1 MALFLMILRKMVKN
15 RWLELSLLIGL
26 IISVALASSMPIY
39 THAILQRMLIKDL
52 EVLQT
57 DSNQF
62 PSQLYAYGY
71 LTSPPEKEE
80 GDNRLLTE
88 MDAFLAEQSKQF
100 GLPIRLSSQTRST
113 LTFELTPSDPSKI
126 DPKVKRA
133 AELTAMSDLEKHI
146 RIVDGVAPASEPVNG
161 VYEAWVFPE
170 LLTQLKI
177 VLGNE
182 FTIVNKDLKQ
192 TIRIKPVAVIDRSD
206 YADLYWTN
214 HLNDLRTKFFI
225 PYSLFEKD
233 FITTPTFKNLFTYWN
248 YVLDYHQLKLEG
260 LDTYIQTNER
270 IENVLNSH
278 FSSYTLKN
286 PAIATLKLYGEKE
299 KKLRTM
305 LWSLNVPVSILLA
318 FYLFMVANLIT
329 DRQKTEIAVLRS
341 RGASRI
347 QILIGY
353 VVEGMLLGGIAL
365 LVGPFL
371 GLQLTQILGASNG
384 FLEFVQRASMEVKLN
399 KEAYQYAIFA
409 VIASVCMTL
418 VPAVLATRATIV
430 GHKQTLARK
439 NKLSF
444 VHKTFLDVILLA
456 VSLYLL
462 QSFHRRMS
470 DLVALGLD
478 SMDMKVDPLLF
489 LVPALFIFAMG
500 LFLLRVYPW
509 VIQLIYLIGRKWWPP
524 YLYSTLLQVGRS
536 TTQYQF
542 IMLFIIMTLATGL
555 FSASAARTMNKNV
568 EEKIRYKNGADIVLQ
583 SRWENDAPPPQSGSS
598 SGFEASEK
606 STQPLVKKRVQ
617 FTEPPFLPYTQLAGV
632 EAAAR
637 VFTKKDAFLSLGK
650 VSDKTVIMGIDTDD
664 FGRTAWMRDQ
674 LLDHHINEYLNLLA
688 TNSKA
693 VLISK
698 SIADEMGAKV
708 GDVVRI
714 AWDGME
720 GATCIVYGI
729 IDYWPSW
736 NPNPILT
743 AESSA
748 GSSTASSSS
757 KQVKANAP
765 KLVIGHLAY
774 IQNNM
779 AVEPYDVW
787 IKLKPETTSQA
798 LYDDLALKHIPIVNL
813 VDTKQGLV
821 RSKKDPFQLAVNGV
835 MTLGFLIAIGISFI
849 GFLLYWVLSLAGR
862 ILQFGVL
869 RAMGISFGQLIGML
883 IAEQLLTSGAAVLIG
898 MITGT
903 TASRL
908 YVPLFQLT
916 FDSSSQ
922 VPPFQVSF
930 DPNDQWHLYVIVLV
944 MIGIGLLLLGTM
956 LSRIKIH
963 QAVKLGED

>member
-15 RWLELSLLIGL
+15 RWLELSLLVGL

-52 EVLQT
+52 EVGQT
-57 DSNQF
+57 DTKQYPGQVYTYTYF
-62 PSQLYAYGY
+62 MEEA
-71 LTSPPEKEE
+71 EK
-80 GDNRLLTE
+80 GTINNRLLAET
-88 MDAFLAEQSKQF
+88 DAYLVEQSKKF
-100 GLPIRLSSQTRST
+100 GVPVLLSAISRNTMS
-113 LTFELTPSDPSKI
+113 FELVPSDPAKI
-126 DPKVKRA
+126 DPKVNRTA
-133 AELTAMSDLEKHI
+133 GLTAMSDLDKHI
-146 RIVDGVAPASEPVNG
+146 RIIDGVAPASEPVNG

-170 LLTQLKI
+170 LLTQFKI
-177 VLGNE
+177 VLGSE
-182 FTIVNKDLKQ
+182 FTIASKDLKQ
-192 TIRIKPVAVIDRSD
+192 PIRIKPVAVIDRSD

-214 HLNDLRTKFFI
+214 NMNDLRSKLFI
-225 PYSLFEKD
+225 PYPLFEKD
-233 FITTPTFKNLFTYWN
+233 FIANNTFKNLFSYMTI
-248 YVLDYHQLKLEG
+248 VLDYHQLKLEG
-260 LDTYIQTNER
+260 IGTYTQANERLDTFLSNNFNT
-270 IENVLNSH
+270 
-278 FSSYTLKN
+278 YTLKN

-341 RGASRI
+341 RGASRL
-347 QILIGY
+347 QIVFGY
-353 VVEGMLLGGIAL
+353 VVEGVLLGSVAL
-365 LVGPFL
+365 LIGPFL
-371 GLQLTQILGASNG
+371 GLELTKILGASNG

-399 KEAYQYAIFA
+399 QEAYQYAIFA

-418 VPAVLATRATIV
+418 IPAILATRATIV
-430 GHKQTLARK
+430 GHKQTMARK
-439 NKLSF
+439 NKHSF

-456 VSLYLL
+456 VSIYLL
-462 QSFHRRMS
+462 QSFDRRMS
-470 DLVALGLD
+470 DLVSLGLD

-500 LFLLRVYPW
+500 LFLLRIYPW

-555 FSASAARTMNKNV
+555 FSASAARTMNKNI

-583 SRWENDAPPPQSGSS
+583 TKWENDAPPPQSGPA
-598 SGFEASEK
+598 SGFGETEK
-606 STQPLVKKRVQ
+606 TQQPIVKKRVQ
-617 FTEPPFLPYTQLAGV
+617 YTEPPFLPFTQLTGV
-632 EAAAR
+632 ASAAR
-637 VFTKKDAFLSLGK
+637 VFQKKDAAITLGK
-650 VSDKTVIMGIDTDD
+650 ESRRTRLMGIDTDE
-664 FGRTAWMRDQ
+664 FGQTAWLRDH
-674 LLDHHINEYLNLLA
+674 LLDHHFNDYLNLLA
-688 TNSKA
+688 SNSKA

-698 SIADEMGAKV
+698 SVADEMGASV
-708 GDVVRI
+708 GDVVRLG
-714 AWDGME
+714 WDGVE
-720 GATCIVYGI
+720 GATFIVYGI

-743 AESSA
+743 AASVS
-748 GSSTASSSS
+748 GSSSS
-757 KQVKANAP
+757 SSGKQVRADAP
-765 KLVIGHLAY
+765 KIVIGHLSY
-774 IQNNM
+774 IQNNL

-787 IKLKPETTSQA
+787 LKLKPDTTSQA
-798 LYDDLALKHIPIVNL
+798 LYDELVIKHMSIENMT
-813 VDTKQGLV
+813 DTKQMLI
-821 RSKKDPFQLAVNGV
+821 RTKNDPFQLAVNGV

-849 GFLLYWVLSLAGR
+849 GFLLYWVLSLSGR
-862 ILQFGVL
+862 ILQFGVF

-898 MITGT
+898 MMTGT

-930 DPNDQWHLYVIVLV
+930 DPNDQWHLYVIVVV
-944 MIGIGLLLLGTM
+944 MIGTGLLLLGTM
-956 LSRIKIH
+956 MSRIKIH

>member
-15 RWLELSLLIGL
+15 RWLELSLLVGL

-57 DSNQF
+57 NTQQYPGHAYNSAYLMEESGD
-62 PSQLYAYGY
+62 QLLAE
-71 LTSPPEKEE
+71 T
-80 GDNRLLTE
+80 
-88 MDAFLAEQSKQF
+88 DAFMAEQSQQF
-100 GLPIRLSSQTRST
+100 GLPILLSTITRST
-113 LTFELTPSDPSKI
+113 LNFELTPSDPSKV
-126 DPKVKRA
+126 DPKVNRS
-133 AELTAMSDLEKHI
+133 AELTAMSELEKHI
-146 RIVDGVAPASEPVNG
+146 RIVDGVMPSAEPVDG

-182 FTIVNKDLKQ
+182 LTIVNKDLKQ
-192 TIRIKPVAVIDRSD
+192 NIRIKPVAVIDRTD
-206 YADLYWTN
+206 FADLYWTN
-214 HLNDLRTKFFI
+214 NMSDSRTKFFI
-225 PYSLFEKD
+225 PFALFEKD
-233 FITTPTFKNLFTYWN
+233 FKKNKSFPNTFSYWN
-248 YVLDYHQLKLEG
+248 YILDYHQLKLEG
-260 LDTYIQTNER
+260 LEAYTSTHEKITSY
-270 IENVLNSH
+270 LSSH
-278 FSSYTLKN
+278 FNTNTVKN
-286 PAIATLKLYGEKE
+286 PAINTLKMYGEKE
-299 KKLRTM
+299 KKLRIM
-305 LWSLNVPVSILLA
+305 LWSLNVPISILLA

-329 DRQKTEIAVLRS
+329 ERQKTEIAVLRS

-347 QILIGY
+347 QILLGY
-353 VVEGMLLGGIAL
+353 VLEGILLGGVAL
-365 LVGPFL
+365 LVGPL
-371 GLQLTQILGASNG
+371 IGLQLTKILGASNG
-384 FLEFVQRASMEVKLN
+384 FLTFVQRSAMEVKLN
-399 KEAYQYAIFA
+399 KEAYQYALIA
-409 VIASVCMTL
+409 VTASVCMTL
-418 VPAVLATRATIV
+418 IPAVLATRATIV
-430 GHKQTLARK
+430 SHKQTMARK

-444 VHKTFLDVILLA
+444 VHKMFLDVVLLA
-456 VSLYLL
+456 VSIYLL
-462 QSFHRRMS
+462 QSFNRRMN

-489 LVPALFIFAMG
+489 VVPALFIFAMG
-500 LFLLRVYPW
+500 LFLLRIYPW
-509 VIQLIYLIGRKWWPP
+509 VIQLFYLIGRKWWPP

-555 FSASAARTMNKNV
+555 FSASAARTMNKNI

-583 SRWENDAPPPQSGSS
+583 TKWDNDEPPPQSGP
-598 SGFEASEK
+598 SGIQEEAS
-606 STQPLVKKRVQ
+606 SIPLVKKRVQ
-617 FTEPPFLPYTQLAGV
+617 YTEPPFLPFTQMAGV
-632 EAAAR
+632 ESAAR
-637 VFTKKDAFLSLGK
+637 VFNKKDAYFALGK
-650 VSDKTVIMGIDTDD
+650 ETKKTAFMGIDTDE
-664 FGRTAWMRDQ
+664 FGQTAWLRDH
-674 LLDHHINEYLNLLA
+674 LLDHHFYEYLNLLA
-688 TNSKA
+688 TDSKA

-698 SIADEMGAKV
+698 SIAEETGAKV
-708 GDVVRI
+708 GDVVHLG
-714 AWDGME
+714 WNDVE
-720 GATCIVYGI
+720 GATCVVYGI

-743 AESSA
+743 AGTKT
-748 GSSTASSSS
+748 GSSSDTTKQS
-757 KQVKANAP
+757 KVDAP

-787 IKLKPETTSQA
+787 LKLKPEMTSQA
-798 LYDDLALKHIPIVNL
+798 LYEELELKDIPLTNIM
-813 VDTKQGLV
+813 DTKQMLV
-821 RSKKDPFQLAVNGV
+821 LSKNDPFQLAVNGV

-849 GFLLYWVLSLAGR
+849 GFLLYWVLSLSGR

-869 RAMGISFGQLIGML
+869 RAMGISFAQLIGML

-898 MITGT
+898 MITGN

-908 YVPLFQLT
+908 FVPLFQLT

-930 DPNDQWHLYVIVLV
+930 DPNDQLHLYVIVTV
-944 MIGIGLLLLGTM
+944 MIGTGLLLLGTM

>member
-52 EVLQT
+52 EVLQADT
-57 DSNQF
+57 QQYPGQVYN
-62 PSQLYAYGY
+62 YAY
-71 LTSPPEKEE
+71 LLRSEKDAGE
-80 GDNRLLTE
+80 DKLLAET
-88 MDAFLAEQSKQF
+88 DAFMAEQSKQF
-100 GLPIRLSSQTRST
+100 GLPILLSTIKRST
-113 LTFELTPSDPSKI
+113 MNFELTPSDPSKV
-126 DPKVKRA
+126 DPKVKRS

-146 RIVDGVAPASEPVNG
+146 RLVDGVMPSTEPVDG

-170 LLTQLKI
+170 MLTQLKM

-182 FTIVNKDLKQ
+182 FTIVNKDLNQ
-192 TIRIKPVAVIDRSD
+192 NIRIKPVAVIDRAD

-214 HLNDLRTKFFI
+214 NMNDVRTKFFI
-225 PYSLFEKD
+225 PFDLFEKD
-233 FITTPTFKNLFTYWN
+233 FTKNKNLNNNTFSYWN

-260 LDTYIQTNER
+260 LEAYTSTQTR
-270 IENVLNSH
+270 IDNYLNNH
-278 FSSYTLKN
+278 FSTYTAKNPSITTLKM
-286 PAIATLKLYGEKE
+286 YGEKE
-299 KKLRTM
+299 KKLRIM

-329 DRQKTEIAVLRS
+329 ERQKTEIAVLRS

-347 QILIGY
+347 QILLGY
-353 VVEGMLLGGIAL
+353 VLEGILLGGVAL
-365 LVGPFL
+365 LIGPFI
-371 GLQLTQILGASNG
+371 GLQLTGILGASNG
-384 FLEFVQRASMEVKLN
+384 FLEFVQRAAMEVKLN
-399 KEAYQYAIFA
+399 KEAYQYALIA
-409 VIASVCMTL
+409 VVASVCMTL
-418 VPAVLATRATIV
+418 IPAVLATRATIV
-430 GHKQTLARK
+430 GHKQTMARK

-444 VHKTFLDVILLA
+444 VHKIFLDVLLLA
-456 VSLYLL
+456 VSIYLL
-462 QSFHRRMS
+462 QSFNRRMN

-489 LVPALFIFAMG
+489 LVPALFIFSMG
-500 LFLLRVYPW
+500 LFLLRIYPW
-509 VIQLIYLIGRKWWPP
+509 VIQLIYGIGRKWWPP

-555 FSASAARTMNKNV
+555 FSASAARTMNKNI

-583 SRWENDAPPPQSGSS
+583 TKWENDAPPPQSGPPGSAAEASS
-598 SGFEASEK
+598 S
-606 STQPLVKKRVQ
+606 LLIKKRVQ
-617 FTEPPFLPYTQLAGV
+617 YTEPPFLPFTQMAGV
-632 EAAAR
+632 ESAAR
-637 VFTKKDAFLSLGK
+637 VFQKNEAFFTIGK
-650 VSDKTVIMGIDTDD
+650 ESKRTTLMGIDTDE
-664 FGRTAWMRDQ
+664 FGQTAWLRDH
-674 LLDHHINEYLNLLA
+674 LLDHHFYDYLNLLA
-688 TNSKA
+688 ADSKA

-698 SIADEMGAKV
+698 SLAEETGAKV
-708 GDVVRI
+708 GDVVRLG
-714 AWDGME
+714 WSDVE

-736 NPNPILT
+736 NPNPILAAAT
-743 AESSA
+743 KA
-748 GSSTASSSS
+748 GSSGTTKQS
-757 KQVKANAP
+757 KVDAP
-765 KLVIGHLAY
+765 KLVIGHLSY

-787 IKLKPETTSQA
+787 LKLKPDMTSQA
-798 LYDDLALKHIPIVNL
+798 LYEELELKHMSVVRL
-813 VDTKQGLV
+813 TDTKQMLV
-821 RSKKDPFQLAVNGV
+821 RSKNDPFQLAVNGV

-849 GFLLYWVLSLAGR
+849 GFLLYWVLSLSGR

-869 RAMGISFGQLIGML
+869 RAMGVSFAQLIGML

-898 MITGT
+898 MITGN

-908 YVPLFQLT
+908 FVPLFQLT

-930 DPNDQWHLYVIVLV
+930 DPNDQFHLYVIVTL
-944 MIGIGLLLLGTM
+944 MIGTGLVLLGTM